1 MVKVLSPDLHLFSR
15 LNRKL
20 LGVYVILQE
29 SPGLIIS
36 LEKVIDR
43 SYKTLSSVRVF
54 PAKQAML
61 PLQ

>member
-20 LGVYVILQE
+20 LVVYVILQG
-29 SPGLIIS
+29 SPRLIIS

-43 SYKTLSSVRVF
+43 NYKTLSSVHVF
-54 PAKQAML
+54 PAKRAML